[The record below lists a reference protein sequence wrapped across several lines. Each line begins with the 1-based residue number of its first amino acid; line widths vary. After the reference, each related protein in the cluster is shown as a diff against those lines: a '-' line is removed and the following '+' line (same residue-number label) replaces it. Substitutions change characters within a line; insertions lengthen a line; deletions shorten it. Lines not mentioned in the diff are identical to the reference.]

1 MEEEK
6 QICYPYAYGKL
17 NACLDWLVSGL
28 ERDCMCEFIDVDDRV
43 FELLKAR
50 IEKIQK
56 AAVLDSY
63 DKH

>member
-17 NACLDWLVSGL
+17 NACLHWLVSGL